1 MTDLVDHIRIDAQAL
16 VTAAESNPGAAIDR
30 YDGWT
35 QLDLLVH
42 TGSVHRRTLEVVR
55 SRSLER
61 MGRSFPPDEEW
72 DTVVPWFREG
82 AEAMVEVL
90 EHTDPRTPVW
100 AFGPVPCVG
109 SWRVRMALET
119 TVHRWDAEEAVGS
132 PRPIDPVL
140 AARGI
145 DEFGILWAGT
155 VPSDGLDHDLCLRA
169 TDVARAWVFG
179 VFEGAVRLG
188 SGEAGDSIAGS
199 ASDLY
204 LWLLGRGNADSLTV
218 AGDVDAWERSI
229 RSLPDASR

>member
-1 MTDLVDHIRIDAQAL
+1 M
-16 VTAAESNPGAAIDR
+16 S
-30 YDGWT
+30 
-35 QLDLLVH
+35 
-42 TGSVHRRTLEVVR
+42 GS
-55 SRSLER
+55 
-61 MGRSFPPDEEW
+61 
-72 DTVVPWFREG
+72 
-82 AEAMVEVL
+82 
-90 EHTDPRTPVW
+90 
-100 AFGPVPCVG
+100 
-109 SWRVRMALET
+109 
-119 TVHRWDAEEAVGS
+119 
-132 PRPIDPVL
+132 
-140 AARGI
+140 
-145 DEFGILWAGT
+145 GT